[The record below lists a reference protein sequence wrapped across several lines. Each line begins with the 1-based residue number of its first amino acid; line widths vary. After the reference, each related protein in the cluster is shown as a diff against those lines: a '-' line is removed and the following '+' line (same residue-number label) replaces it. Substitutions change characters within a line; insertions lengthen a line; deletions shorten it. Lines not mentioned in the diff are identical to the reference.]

1 MVCNTPRRS
10 LSLVEEVQKNP
21 FQTIRLKFS
30 VRIPPKAKS
39 RHRTAGGRA
48 YTDKNQVKWEQA
60 FGLYAMQEIRLGG
73 GLQNKPLDEPVAL
86 VVHFVLPR
94 PKRLLRKKDP
104 DGQVAHTSKP
114 DLDNLVKSVMD
125 SLNHISLWCD
135 DKVVTQ
141 IWASKAYAEKEGA
154 PRVECEIRTL
164 EEEHGSNDY

>member
-1 MVCNTPRRS
+1 MVCDTSRRS
-10 LSLVEEVQKNP
+10 LSLVKEIQKNP
-21 FQTIRLKFS
+21 FQKIRVKFS
-30 VRIPPKAKS
+30 VRIAPKAKS

-48 YTDKNQVKWEQA
+48 YTDQKQVKWEQA
-60 FGLYAMQEIRLGG
+60 FGLYALQEIQSVE
-73 GLQNKPLDEPVAL
+73 GLRNKPLDEPVAL

-94 PKRLLRKKDP
+94 PKRLLRKRDP
-104 DGQVAHTSKP
+104 EGQVAHTSKP

-125 SLNHISLWCD
+125 SLNQISLWSD

-164 EEEHGSNDY
+164 EEEYGSNDY